1 MTKRHY
7 ENVPKI
13 AKLLCAVKY
22 QGILGAKSCRTNAI
36 TFILHLPQG
45 HALQKAG
52 GFEKDTKKNKK
63 KNIQKMCCQRASNSG
78 ILELEANALTV
89 TLPGSPLSDAHI
101 VNISTAHIY

>member
-52 GFEKDTKKNKK
+52 GFEKDTKKTKK
-63 KNIQKMCCQRASNSG
+63 
-78 ILELEANALTV
+78 
-89 TLPGSPLSDAHI
+89 
-101 VNISTAHIY
+101 

>member
-52 GFEKDTKKNKK
+52 GFEKEKTHTNN
-63 KNIQKMCCQRASNSG
+63 KNIAR
-78 ILELEANALTV
+78 IANAVQV
-89 TLPGSPLSDAHI
+89 TICLLLSTS
-101 VNISTAHIY
+101 VY